1 MIIGSNP
8 KTNIYAFT
16 AANRLRQH
24 GHEFVPVGISEGEV
38 LGQKILNIHDLP
50 KINDVD
56 TVTLYINPKR
66 QVDWYDY
73 ILSLSPKRIVFNPGT
88 ENQELKMRAEKQ
100 KVICEEACTLV
111 MLSVGNF

>member
-1 MIIGSNP
+1 VIIGSNP
-8 KTNIYAFT
+8 KTNNYAFT

>member
-8 KTNIYAFT
+8 KTNNYAFT